1 MQCYDCQ
8 IRGVDRQ
15 AVAACTNCGAGVC
28 AECVRSDVGDHLLRQ
43 SPGNPSHHRTRNL
56 RCGACEAVLGVVNQA
71 SLSA

>member
-15 AVAACTNCGAGVC
+15 AVAACTNCGVGVC

-56 RCGACEAVLGVVNQA
+56 RCGACEAVLGEVNLA